1 MSRRDP
7 LVYVR
12 HMLDHAREACEM
24 SLERS
29 RPELDSDRLLRYS
42 LLHLMA
48 VIGEAAARIP
58 DEFRSQHSIVPWR
71 GTINLRNH
79 LVHGYDQIDYD
90 ALWEIVQND
99 LPPLIEQL
107 KAIVDE

>member
-12 HMLDHAREACEM
+12 HMLDHAREAREM
-24 SLERS
+24 SSGRS
-29 RPELDSDRLLRYS
+29 RPELDSDRSLRYS

-48 VIGEAAARIP
+48 VIGEAAVRIP
-58 DEFRSQHSIVPWR
+58 DEFRSQHAVVPWR
-71 GTINLRNH
+71 GTINLRNR

-90 ALWEIVQND
+90 VLWDIVQND

>member
-12 HMLDHAREACEM
+12 HMLDHAREAREM
-24 SLERS
+24 SSGRS
-29 RPELDSDRLLRYS
+29 RSDLDSDRSLRYS

-48 VIGEAAARIP
+48 VIGEAAARVP
-58 DEFRSQHSIVPWR
+58 HEFRSQHPAVPWR
-71 GTINLRNH
+71 GTINLRNR
-79 LVHGYDQIDYD
+79 LIHGYDQVDYD
-90 ALWEIVQND
+90 ALWEILHND
-99 LPPLIEQL
+99 LPPLMKQL